1 MSSGTLPGAGSAIA
15 RDRSPLDDPPRL
27 GLALSGGG
35 FRATLFHLG
44 VLTRL
49 AELDLLRHL
58 HMISSVSGGSV
69 LAAHYMLH
77 LKLELER
84 SVTGRLPRET
94 YVGLVRRLREELE
107 RTLAR
112 APRNLLLAN
121 PLANLRMALLGASRF
136 RLSMSDRMAGAWQRL
151 LFAEGTRRIAPG
163 DARAIREGLRL
174 PDLTIELPALAATND
189 IQRYNAR
196 ADADCVPQLVLNAAT
211 LNTASRFTFTF
222 VEVGDEVLGYVRFD
236 ERALITHYRRVLD
249 AWQPA
254 DDVEQ
259 AASLA
264 WNRATTQPPE
274 VDAAGR
280 LATSVSAGFE
290 RREFVAEHLAWF
302 RAATLEQEERGT
314 SPGRPPAEIA
324 RMRKARPGG
333 TLAFRDGPRST
344 AVRHLETRWEHALR
358 LLEAPFSVL
367 RTAKVAAWYLLHEKS
382 WAPAA
387 VAAATE
393 ASGAPLRR
401 GGFTHAEHRQRFW
414 AAVRDVDQAMVEEI
428 HPQAVAA
435 RPAARDEWHWY
446 ELVLELYYLRVARNL
461 EVEHPEDI
469 RLPTAVQASANFP
482 PVFGAL
488 RFFGL
493 YDRAR
498 IPVVQLSDGGL
509 NDNNGIEALLEG
521 RCTHIIASEA
531 GPRPGIHSP
540 VRMNRLGL
548 LQQVIVNQLPIVRR
562 LLMRTLRE
570 EQRVHAALDS
580 IGAAG
585 REPSDAMRD
594 LWRRYP
600 VQAVAFFD
608 MDTNLS
614 NGIDELTEPR
624 PLPPHPLARDIALLR
639 TDLDGFTAL
648 EQDALL
654 YQGYQYAD
662 RFVRRYLYAD
672 LAARVG
678 LPGAPPPAVAPAP
691 LPRSDAEWAH
701 ARRVLRAGSSLFR
714 RAWAIGG
721 IERGLWLVTALLGL
735 VALAGLGI
743 VIEGGRSALL
753 ALFAER
759 GSVTR
764 GVLAVV
770 TWIVALLLWLVPAMD
785 VFGLWVWLDG
795 RLAARAARRR

>member
-1 MSSGTLPGAGSAIA
+1 MSMESPTVADAGVRA
-15 RDRSPLDDPPRL
+15 RTVPADPPRL

-58 HMISSVSGGSV
+58 NMISAVSGGSV
-69 LAAHYMLH
+69 LAAHYMLL
-77 LKLELER
+77 LKHELEQ
-84 SVTGRLPRET
+84 SGTGRLSREV
-94 YVGLVRRLREELE
+94 YIELVRRLRAELE
-107 RTLAR
+107 RTLRR
-112 APRNLLLAN
+112 APRNGLLAN

-136 RLSMSDRMAGAWQRL
+136 RLSMSDRMARAYQRL
-151 LFAEGTRRIAPG
+151 LFHDGTRRIAPADSQALRQG
-163 DARAIREGLRL
+163 IRL
-174 PDLTIELPALAATND
+174 PDMMVDLTALRAAND

-196 ADADCVPQLVLNAAT
+196 TDADCVPQLVLNSAT
-211 LNTASRFTFTF
+211 LNTAARFTFTF
-222 VEVGDEVLGYVRFD
+222 AEVGDEVLGYVRFD
-236 ERALITHYRRVLD
+236 ERALIAHYRRVLD
-249 AWQPA
+249 AWQPSE
-254 DDVEQ
+254 DVEH
-259 AASLA
+259 AATAA
-264 WNRATTQPPE
+264 WNKATTQPPE
-274 VDAAGR
+274 IDAAGR
-280 LATSVSAGFE
+280 LAANVSAGFE
-290 RREFVAEHLAWF
+290 RREFLAEHLAWF
-302 RAATLEQEERGT
+302 RAATLEQEQRT
-314 SPGRPPAEIA
+314 ASPGRPPAEIA
-324 RMRKARPGG
+324 RMRRAKPGG
-333 TLAFRDGPRST
+333 ELAFRDGPRSQ
-344 AVRHLETRWEHALR
+344 AVRHLEIRWDHALR

-387 VAAATE
+387 VAPATE

-401 GGFTHAEHRQRFW
+401 GGFTRDEHRQRFW
-414 AAVRDVDQAMVEEI
+414 AAVRDVDQVMVEEV
-428 HPQAVAA
+428 HPPDRQAAA
-435 RPAARDEWHWY
+435 PTIEETHWY

-493 YDRAR
+493 YDRQR

-509 NDNNGIEALLEG
+509 NDNNGIEALLEA

-540 VRMNRLGL
+540 VRLNRLGL
-548 LQQVIVNQLPIVRR
+548 LQQILLNQLPIVRR

-570 EQRVHAALDS
+570 EQRVHAALAS
-580 IGAAG
+580 TRGAG
-585 REPSDAMRD
+585 REETEEMRD
-594 LWRRYP
+594 LSRRYP

-614 NGIDELTEPR
+614 NGIDESREPR
-624 PLPPHPLARDIALLR
+624 PLPPHPLSRDIALLR

-662 RFVRRYLYAD
+662 RFVRRYIYPG
-672 LAARVG
+672 LAPRVG
-678 LPGAPPPAVAPAP
+678 LPEEPPPAVAPAA

-701 ARRVLRAGSSLFR
+701 ARKVLRAGSSLFG
-714 RAWAIGG
+714 RAWKIGG
-721 IERGLWLVTALLGL
+721 LERGLAIVTMAVALTML
-735 VALAGLGI
+735 VALDFA
-743 VIEGGRSALL
+743 IEWVRHGFLERFASHPAFIRYAL
-753 ALFAER
+753 
-759 GSVTR
+759 S
-764 GVLAVV
+764 VV
-770 TWIVALLLWLVPAMD
+770 TWILAALIWLIPAMD
-785 VFGLWVWLDG
+785 VLGLWVWLDG
-795 RLAARAARRR
+795 RIASRAARRR